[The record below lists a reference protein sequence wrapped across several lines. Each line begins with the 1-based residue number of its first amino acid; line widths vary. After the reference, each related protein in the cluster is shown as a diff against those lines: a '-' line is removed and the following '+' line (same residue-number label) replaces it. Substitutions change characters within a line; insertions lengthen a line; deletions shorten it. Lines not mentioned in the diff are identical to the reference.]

1 MLAFGP
7 DDFAPSPHPDPMRPS
22 RSIILTLLAAV
33 VLAGATACENGPP
46 WGQREEATQAE
57 TPHDFGPTAAYSRRL
72 IFLGPG
78 EQLPTAAV
86 FDFIALS
93 DSASVRHGV
102 RARLLLDNEWVSLLD
117 DGWES
122 EAMREPWRL
131 VPGRTLRIVVD
142 DAGEIAAVAHRGE
155 PSVRLS
161 PGPLVAESS
170 PDAGTQFVLRQATL
184 DIDDEAV
191 RGILLDSKLGRAV
204 SPSALPR
211 PSLEGDG
218 APEEQDDQGDQ
229 DEPAAGEAQDTSA
242 ADGLATPIARAGAEA
257 FLVNNSGYYAVFAMS
272 SAGAIGWVSHAGRDE
287 IQRGVALEP
296 LAWSSSEGDA
306 IQMPTRWR
314 IGGPGAQLSGEL
326 TAAATAP
333 APLPGLEEL
342 TGLGYILV
350 SGWIEDG
357 GVRRDVF
364 GVVRQVR

>member
-1 MLAFGP
+1 
-7 DDFAPSPHPDPMRPS
+7 MRPS

-33 VLAGATACENGPP
+33 LLAPATACENGPP

-57 TPHDFGPTAAYSRRL
+57 TTHDFGPTAAYSRRL

-86 FDFIALS
+86 FDFTSLS
-93 DSASVRHGV
+93 DSASVRQGV
-102 RARLLLDNEWVSLLD
+102 RVRLLLGDEWEPLMD

-122 EAMREPWRL
+122 AAMREPWRL

-142 DAGEIAAVAHRGE
+142 DAGEIAAIAHRGE

-161 PGPLVAESS
+161 PGPLLAESS

-184 DIDDEAV
+184 AVDDDNI

-204 SPSALPR
+204 NPSALPR
-211 PSLEGDG
+211 LRPQSDGGAEG
-218 APEEQDDQGDQ
+218 PEDAEEFE
-229 DEPAAGEAQDTSA
+229 EPAAGEAQA
-242 ADGLATPIARAGAEA
+242 GRADGLATPIARAGAEA

-272 SAGAIGWVSHAGRDE
+272 SGGAIGWVSHAGRDE

-296 LAWSSSEGDA
+296 LAWSAAEDDA
-306 IQMPTRWR
+306 IQMPTWWR
-314 IGGPGAQLSGEL
+314 IGGPGAQLNGEL

-333 APLPGLEEL
+333 APLPGLGEL
-342 TGLGYILV
+342 TGIGYILV
-350 SGWIEDG
+350 SGWVEDG